1 VILQRISS
9 IQGRPL
15 LPPVKA
21 ASSSVKPDPEKA
33 AAAEPPH
40 HKSTPE
46 EQTTTEDLSVS
57 SIINSVRKSRKAHSQ
72 QQLPA
77 TPTAA
82 LDSQSSTTDGRTAGE
97 SLAEEGADNIP
108 YCLFDTHSMVNRL
121 VENGFSREQA
131 TSIMTLAKVKV
142 YEAME
147 RLKDNML
154 TKSDLENDAYLF
166 RAALQE
172 LRTETQMIR
181 RNDQAILESQAAA
194 ISRDIES
201 LAQRL
206 IDEMDNLRSDIQI
219 ELNSHKHDSSHE
231 MKSLDMELHTL
242 ASKYQV
248 VMGEMKTDIEAIKL
262 ESIRKGMLAA
272 VVTTAVLLV
281 IIWSPE
287 LLDRFSLRRAGRAR
301 QPGRDASQGED
312 REVGSG
318 ARASPGQAVPASE
331 AALDVAGAG
340 VPPGQQQGQP
350 PLSADGRAQAGAGK
364 QGPGDAG
371 PRFRDHSHLHIRYDP
386 TISAAESQFGSM
398 QQPTGESS
406 GDSSGGY
413 DDWFDAFFYSPQDI
427 DRRRGRG
434 RESAS
439 LVDSDPTFD
448 AAYWRPAPRPETG
461 GDGAPS
467 PAEQAPEGG
476 QQPDA
481 AESRRPPSIPLNF
494 SPSDGTERGGGDASS

>member
-1 VILQRISS
+1 LGGERWFRLSRAHAKDDEAPGAGAWPTAESVILQRISS

-287 LLDRFSLRRAGRAR
+287 LLDRFSFRRAGRAR

-318 ARASPGQAVPASE
+318 ARASPGQA
-331 AALDVAGAG
+331 
-340 VPPGQQQGQP
+340 
-350 PLSADGRAQAGAGK
+350 